1 MEFYAT
7 LGAACQKRETLE
19 QMFRA
24 GMTGIRLNLSH
35 TSLGQCRPLL
45 ESRFFP
51 AARAAGVAPQ
61 LMIDLQGPELRVG
74 QLPYPID
81 LREGKDV
88 LLDIEVQGAAK
99 VRARC
104 PEAIFI
110 FIIPPSFEELSRRL
124 HNRNTDN
131 EDVIAGRLE
140 KAKIEFREIPTYDYL
155 VINDKVSNAVE
166 EIEAI
171 LVANECRVDNR
182 RNILKGEFSL

>member
-1 MEFYAT
+1 MP
-7 LGAACQKRETLE
+7 
-19 QMFRA
+19 
-24 GMTGIRLNLSH
+24 LNISLNVLS
-35 TSLGQCRPLL
+35 
-45 ESRFFP
+45 
-51 AARAAGVAPQ
+51 
-61 LMIDLQGPELRVG
+61 
-74 QLPYPID
+74 
-81 LREGKDV
+81 
-88 LLDIEVQGAAK
+88 
-99 VRARC
+99 
-104 PEAIFI
+104 AIFI